1 MFFIAISVKPSPGL
15 VLSTGIPPIYFK
27 NLPRI
32 GLLKRV
38 CLPKK
43 VIFASNPKIAA
54 NPKTPS
60 QFDV

>member
-1 MFFIAISVKPSPGL
+1 M
-15 VLSTGIPPIYFK
+15 PPIYFK

-32 GLLKRV
+32 GLLNKV
-38 CLPKK
+38 CFPKK
-43 VIFASNPKIAA
+43 VIFASRPKIAA